1 LIFLCL
7 RVSVVY
13 NASVPSHVGLLER
26 TVDLHRWT
34 SLDLVFVL
42 IIALSTGLAVTKGL
56 AREIVSLVAL
66 IGGLLLAAI
75 FYRTPALWFVDFS
88 RSETVAQ
95 LLGFLIIFLGCL
107 TAGAVVSFIV
117 NKFVK
122 MAKLQWMDRILGGV
136 FGFLRGWAIASIIVL
151 ALIAFPVRP
160 DAVPRSDLAPY
171 LLAGA
176 RAAALIIPGDL
187 KAKFYDQ
194 YKNVLQTWNQGRSS
208 E

>member
-1 LIFLCL
+1 
-7 RVSVVY
+7 
-13 NASVPSHVGLLER
+13 LER
-26 TVDLHRWT
+26 IVDLHRWT

-56 AREIVSLVAL
+56 AREIISLVAL
-66 IGGLLLAAI
+66 IGGLIFAA
-75 FYRTPALWFVDFS
+75 FYYPVPARWFADLS
-88 RSETVAQ
+88 RSDTVSN
-95 LLGFLIIFLGCL
+95 LLGFMVIFLGFL
-107 TAGAVVSFIV
+107 AAGALIAFAV

-136 FGFLRGWAIASIIVL
+136 FGFLRGWAIASVVVL

-160 DAVPRSDLAPY
+160 DAVPKSNMAPY

-176 RAAALIIPGDL
+176 RAAVLIVPADL
-187 KAKFYDQ
+187 KAKFYEN
-194 YKNVLQTWNQGRSS
+194 YKTVLEAWNHSRNA

>member
-1 LIFLCL
+1 M
-7 RVSVVY
+7 
-13 NASVPSHVGLLER
+13 
-26 TVDLHRWT
+26 DLHRWT

-42 IIALSTGLAVTKGL
+42 IIALSTGLALTKGL
-56 AREIVSLVAL
+56 AREIISLVAL
-66 IGGLLLAAI
+66 IAGLILAAT
-75 FYRTPALWFVDFS
+75 FYPAPATWFVDFS

-95 LLGFLIIFLGCL
+95 LLGFLIIFLGSL

-160 DAVPRSDLAPY
+160 EVVPRSSLAPF
-171 LLAGA
+171 LLAGS

-187 KAKFYDQ
+187 KVKFHDQ
-194 YKNVLQTWNQGRSS
+194 YKNVLHTWNQGRSF

>member
-1 LIFLCL
+1 MIFLCL
-7 RVSVVY
+7 RAAVVY
-13 NASVPSHVGLLER
+13 NATVPFPVELVER

-34 SLDLVFVL
+34 FLDLVFVL
-42 IIALSTGLAVTKGL
+42 ILALSTGLAVTKGL

-66 IGGLLLAAI
+66 LGGLILAAI
-75 FYRTPALWFVDFS
+75 FYPAPARWFVEFS

-95 LLGFLIIFLGCL
+95 LLGFLVLFLGCL
-107 TAGAVVSFIV
+107 AAGAVVSFIV

-122 MAKLQWMDRILGGV
+122 MAQLQWMDRILGGV

-160 DAVPRSDLAPY
+160 DAVPRSNLAPY

-176 RAAALIIPGDL
+176 RTAALIIPGDL
-187 KAKFYDQ
+187 KAKFYAE
-194 YKNVLQTWNQGRSS
+194 YKNVLQAWNKGRSS